1 MSRLQKLRLLGETN
15 IIKLFDYWEFDIDLD
30 KIVDSIPNK
39 VWRIL
44 IDNCNNGKYEYDW
57 SIGIKSNY
65 IKNLYICK
73 YIYET
78 EDSISDIVMKIS
90 CIIGSHNSETIVKA
104 MILASN
110 MPSEDDVLEEINK
123 DLPDER
129 NNILKGLYK
138 GLFGVQIKE
147 RDGIRYIYLD
157 DELYNVHKIDSAK
170 NILFWSVYVYYDKN
184 VDKLSMV
191 MIKEKERLNIPIQ
204 NIDDKIKRCIELVE
218 CLNRYMGSRSM
229 RNVNMIITKASTPYN
244 SVMSTLIYEAY
255 RKLYNEQDKLSKFCN
270 KFIDKDMLKDIRKEM
285 KNIENNR

>member
-15 IIKLFDYWEFDIDLD
+15 IIKLFDYWEFHIDLD
-30 KIVDSIPNK
+30 KILDSIPNK

-44 IDNCNNGKYEYDW
+44 IDNCNDGKYAYDW
-57 SIGIKSNY
+57 SLGIKSNY

-147 RDGIRYIYLD
+147 RDEVRYIYLD
-157 DELYNVHKIDSAK
+157 DELYDVHKIDSAK
-170 NILFWSVYVYYDKN
+170 NILFWSVYYDKN

-191 MIKEKERLNIPIQ
+191 MFKEKERLNIPIQ

-218 CLNRYMGSRSM
+218 CLNRYMGRM
-229 RNVNMIITKASTPYN
+229 NITLALAPYN
-244 SVMSTLIYEAY
+244 TVVATLICEVYE
-255 RKLYNEQDKLSKFCN
+255 KLYNKQDKLNKFCN
-270 KFIDKDMLKDIRKEM
+270 RFIDKDMLKDIRKEM
-285 KNIENNR
+285 KSIENNR

>member
-44 IDNCNNGKYEYDW
+44 IDNCNNGNYEYDW
-57 SIGIKSNY
+57 SIGIKSKY

-129 NNILKGLYK
+129 NNILKRLYK

-170 NILFWSVYVYYDKN
+170 NILFWSVYVYYD
-184 VDKLSMV
+184 
-191 MIKEKERLNIPIQ
+191 IPGRCALRCSIQ
-204 NIDDKIKRCIELVE
+204 
-218 CLNRYMGSRSM
+218 
-229 RNVNMIITKASTPYN
+229 A
-244 SVMSTLIYEAY
+244 
-255 RKLYNEQDKLSKFCN
+255 
-270 KFIDKDMLKDIRKEM
+270 
-285 KNIENNR
+285 